1 MKKFYVSLLFFLLGA
16 SNLFAA
22 ERDEII
28 DGITYTLNSV
38 TNNAIV
44 ISTPG
49 GSVSI
54 PATVQY
60 NSRTY
65 TVVSVQNVGAA
76 TSVDIAEGIE
86 SIGTAFKEHRNLTSV
101 SIPSTVSRIEDWA
114 FKNCTAL
121 TSVVLSDGL
130 SYIGKE
136 AFKGCSELLE
146 ITIPT
151 TITSMGDN
159 AFGGCNK
166 LGKITWNA
174 KHCADFTSR
183 DAAPFVTIPE
193 SSTDFHRSYNNY
205 TASIEFGEEVEYIP
219 AYLCCAFMSISTV
232 TIPNSVK
239 EIGYWAFFGYYKN
252 TAGNLVFAS
261 RLQSIKFGTG
271 LEKIGGGAFVGRTG
285 LTSISIP
292 DNCTEISDGAFS
304 NCDNLQT
311 VTLGRN
317 ISIIGDHAFMSD
329 QNLKNIN
336 IYALTPPVITSGVFS
351 NYGDY
356 LQAIT
361 LNVRPSAIDAYM
373 AADVWKEMF
382 VEAMESDIRTYT
394 LSVSSEDENKG
405 LAFQSGVYDED
416 TEVVIYVA
424 TMPGYQFSQWS
435 DGNTDNP
442 RTVKMVGDIT
452 LIAQFEAATP
462 VVKYNLSATANP
474 LEGVAVGSGVFE
486 SGSQATLAAIANA
499 GYHFSQWNDGNTSNP
514 RHVTVT
520 ANSSYVAQFEK
531 DVVIQKYTLTV
542 SSTNAAQGTAY
553 GQGTYEAGTQIAI
566 FAVANEG
573 YHFTHWHDGNT
584 ENPRIVKVT
593 GDLTYTAYFV
603 PATPKY
609 TLAVSAS
616 NPLEGTAVGGGGFE
630 SGAQATLAAVANAGY
645 HFSQW
650 NDGNTSNPRQV
661 TVTANS
667 SYVAQFEKDVVIQ
680 KYTLTVSS
688 KNAVQGT
695 AYGQGT
701 YEAGTQIAIFAVANE
716 GYHFTQWHDGNTEN
730 PRMITLTADAM
741 YFANF
746 SQDSATPT
754 LYDLNIAPEN
764 ATQGWTTEGCAYE
777 FGTQVMIYAHP
788 AEGYQ
793 FDHWSDGNKDN
804 PRFITITAEVN
815 LTAKFAVKT
824 ITGVSAANST
834 DTQTQKIVRDGQVYI
849 LRGDKLY
856 TMQGQ
861 EVR

>member
-65 TVVSVQNVGAA
+65 TVISVQNVGAA

-329 QNLKNIN
+329 QNQKNIN
-336 IYALTPPVITSGVFS
+336 IYALTPPVITSEVFS

-416 TEVVIYVA
+416 TEVLISA
-424 TMPGYQFSQWS
+424 LPKAGYQFDHWS
-435 DGNTDNP
+435 DGSKENP
-442 RTVKMVGDIT
+442 HTVKINGDLTFTAYFAPLTPQYT
-452 LIAQFEAATP
+452 LT
-462 VVKYNLSATANP
+462 ATANP

-499 GYHFSQWNDGNTSNP
+499 GYHFTQWNDDNTSNP
-514 RHVTVT
+514 RQVTVT

-573 YHFTHWHDGNT
+573 YHFT
-584 ENPRIVKVT
+584 
-593 GDLTYTAYFV
+593 
-603 PATPKY
+603 
-609 TLAVSAS
+609 
-616 NPLEGTAVGGGGFE
+616 
-630 SGAQATLAAVANAGY
+630 
-645 HFSQW
+645 
-650 NDGNTSNPRQV
+650 
-661 TVTANS
+661 
-667 SYVAQFEKDVVIQ
+667 
-680 KYTLTVSS
+680 
-688 KNAVQGT
+688 
-695 AYGQGT
+695 
-701 YEAGTQIAIFAVANE
+701 
-716 GYHFTQWHDGNTEN
+716 QWHDGNTEN
-730 PRMITLTADAM
+730 PRMVTLMADAM

-754 LYDLNIAPEN
+754 LYDLNIAPDN

-804 PRFITITAEVN
+804 PRFLTVTAEEN
-815 LTAKFAVKT
+815 LTAEFVVKSTTDMSAVN
-824 ITGVSAANST
+824 SAAPK
-834 DTQTQKIVRDGQVYI
+834 TQKIFHNGHIYI
-849 LRGDKLY
+849 LRGDHIY
-856 TMQGQ
+856 DTQGKMIK
-861 EVR
+861 